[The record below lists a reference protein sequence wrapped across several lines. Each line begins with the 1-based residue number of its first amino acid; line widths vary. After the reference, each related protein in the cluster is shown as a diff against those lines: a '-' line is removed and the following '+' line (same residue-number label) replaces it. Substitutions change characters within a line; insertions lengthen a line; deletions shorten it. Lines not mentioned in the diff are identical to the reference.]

1 MNTLLNM
8 NEQNVNDYQSGSSNY
23 SENTNTVPISQF
35 STPRPILSASAI
47 LRNDAN
53 NFSVNIGKLWLCF
66 NFKVFFFLYVFMPCI
81 NCYI

>member
-8 NEQNVNDYQSGSSNY
+8 NEQNVNDYQSGFPNY
-23 SENTNTVPISQF
+23 SENINTIPISQF

-47 LRNDAN
+47 LRNGAN
-53 NFSVNIGKLWLCF
+53 NFYVNIGKLWLCF
-66 NFKVFFFLYVFMPCI
+66 NFKVFFFYVFMPCF